1 MTSSLDDLGPFFGVA
16 THARGQRGDAPW
28 LTMADLL
35 EDARMLE
42 SRVDRVRAALG
53 VGGTSRVEQ
62 RVAASVTHLGLVARL
77 IAPMIAVEA
86 LDEPP
91 ISFTAADL
99 WWQDELGGPYPLS
112 VTTAATDA
120 RPNLADGII
129 GALTDAVGDA
139 FGVSGRTLWGNV
151 ASATNSAARLI
162 ATARPEHGDLAVA
175 AADRV
180 LAEPHVEDG
189 RLRAGPGFR
198 RRSCCLIY
206 RVSGDRGAV
215 CGDCVL
221 I

>member
-1 MTSSLDDLGPFFGVA
+1 MTTLDDLGPFFAVR
-16 THARGQRGDAPW
+16 THARGQRCDAPW
-28 LTMADLL
+28 LTMAALI
-35 EDARMLE
+35 EDPHMLE
-42 SRVDRVRAALG
+42 ARVERVRAALG
-53 VGGTSRVEQ
+53 AGAAAPVEQ

-77 IAPMIAVEA
+77 IAPMIAVAA

-91 ISFTAADL
+91 ISVAAEDL

-112 VTTAATDA
+112 VTAAATDV
-120 RPNLADGII
+120 RPNPADGVV
-129 GALTDAVGDA
+129 GALTDAVGDG

-162 ATARPEHGDLAVA
+162 ATARPEQGALAVA

-189 RLRAGPGFR
+189 RLRAGPRFR

>member
-1 MTSSLDDLGPFFGVA
+1 
-16 THARGQRGDAPW
+16 
-28 LTMADLL
+28 MADLI
-35 EDARMLE
+35 EDAHLLE
-42 SRVDRVRAALG
+42 ARVDRVRAALG
-53 VGGTSRVEQ
+53 AGATSPVER

-77 IAPMIAVEA
+77 IAPMIAVAA

-91 ISFTAADL
+91 ISVAAEDL

-112 VTTAATDA
+112 VTTAATDV
-120 RPNLADGII
+120 RSNLADGIV
-129 GALTDAVGDA
+129 GALTDAVGNG

-162 ATARPEHGDLAVA
+162 ATTRPEVAVRALA
-175 AADRV
+175 AADDV
-180 LAEPHVEDG
+180 LSEPRVEDG
-189 RLRAGPGFR
+189 LLRAGPGFR